1 MNIISLRASNV
12 KKLVAV
18 AIDPTG
24 ALVRITGAN
33 GAGKSSVLDAIWYA
47 LGGQSAMPSNPVR
60 EGEEKAEITLT
71 LGVAGVMKYRVT
83 RKLTK
88 GKTSQVIVENADGA
102 RFPSPQAFLDRLVG
116 ALTFDPEAFS
126 RMSPK
131 ARLQQLRDMVKLDV
145 DVDALDD
152 ANKADFER
160 RTEINRQVKSLRER
174 VETYAAGIESDM
186 DVEPI
191 HVEALLQQMEEAS
204 ATNTA
209 IERERIARVGA
220 RLSADNTR
228 ARVERLFEQS
238 AELRR
243 QADAID
249 EEAKTIQRAA
259 EAGLRALNA
268 LPALADPVDV
278 TDLSRRVQDATR
290 ENTKRDLQRQQR
302 ERHELAKRE
311 WEAAFR
317 ISEDLTSTME
327 KRTEEKRAAIA
338 RAKMPVDGLAL
349 GETEVLYNGQPFDQA
364 SNAERIR
371 VSFEMAMALSPELK
385 IVRIQNGSLLDSKS
399 RAMVAELAESRGFQ
413 VWSEEVDETGDVGI
427 YLEDGEIVAI
437 DGVAVN
443 A

>member
-71 LGVAGVMKYRVT
+71 LGVDGVMKYRVT

-88 GKTSQVIVENADGA
+88 GKTNQVIVENADGA

-191 HVEALLQQMEEAS
+191 HVEALLNEVEEAS
-204 ATNTA
+204 RRNDHIAA
-209 IERERIARVGA
+209 AARERKKWDDNA
-220 RLSADNTR
+220 ADYEAMAKDQR
-228 ARVERLFEQS
+228 EKA
-238 AELRR
+238 AELLQKAERYE
-243 QADAID
+243 Q
-249 EEAKTIQRAA
+249 TAA
-259 EAGLRALNA
+259 EYRALIANA
-268 LPALADPVDV
+268 DPLPAPVEVSDI
-278 TDLSRRVQDATR
+278 TRQIQDATR

-317 ISEDLTSTME
+317 ISEDLTLTME

-338 RAKMPVDGLAL
+338 RAKMPVDGLSF
-349 GETEVLYNGQPFDQA
+349 GDNGVLLHGQPWEQA
-364 SNAERIR
+364 ATGEQIDAA
-371 VSFEMAMALSPELK
+371 VEMAMAFNPEVK
-385 IVRIQNGSLLDSKS
+385 IIFIRNGSLLDATH
-399 RAMVAELAESRGFQ
+399 RARVAARAEEKGYQ
-413 VWSEEVDETGDVGI
+413 VFSEEVDETGAVGI
-427 YLEDGEIVAI
+427 YFEDGEVTAI
-437 DGVAVN
+437 NGVPVSKDN
-443 A
+443 G